1 MRRKQRKKDDIMY
14 TKAHR
19 PVFCRSV
26 NIVPKKNQ
34 GASGYMNTTSYITY
48 AQVEEY
54 ALKHYERYG
63 TKTSFKTI
71 VEYLF
76 EHGHYQTGS
85 PVLPSHIFWSY
96 ISDPAFFAL
105 LNELPVKNV
114 FAAPSATQT
123 GTTIMAEAI
132 MPKDLEVYALKYIR
146 YIVEKMHTHNFF
158 EVNYVMSG
166 KCKMIFENETR
177 ELSTGQLC
185 IIAPHSRH
193 DVTVDDGSIVLSLM
207 LRQNTFET
215 TFFKLLAQEDLLAA
229 FFRSILYSRKES
241 ANYML
246 FSTDNS
252 EDIRSAIKNIF
263 MECHISDSY
272 SNTCVISRIHLL
284 FSLLLRRYYESIE
297 FYDHQQSA
305 GTRGSFAQVLQYIQ
319 SRYQTVTLEQLAE
332 VFHYNPSYLSR
343 LIKKNTGQ
351 TLLDILTNLKMSR
364 ASDLLLHTTLKIEE
378 IAALSGYQSVD
389 HFSRLFKKRNG
400 MSPQKYRQTHVP
412 K

>member
-1 MRRKQRKKDDIMY
+1 MEI
-14 TKAHR
+14 
-19 PVFCRSV
+19 VV
-26 NIVPKKNQ
+26 NTANYV
-34 GASGYMNTTSYITY
+34 TY

-71 VEYLF
+71 VKYLF
-76 EHGHYQTGS
+76 GHQHYKEGT
-85 PVLPSHIFWSY
+85 PALPTQIFWSY

-114 FAAPSATQT
+114 FAGLEESDSKLSSDQPDTA
-123 GTTIMAEAI
+123 IMAENI
-132 MPKDLEVYALKYIR
+132 MPKELEVYALKYIR

-177 ELSTGQLC
+177 ELTTGQLC

-193 DVTVDDGSIVLSLM
+193 DVTVDDDSIVVSLM
-207 LRQNTFET
+207 LRKNTFET

-229 FFRSILYSRKES
+229 FFRNILYSKKET

-252 EDIRSAIKNIF
+252 EEIKSALKNIF

-272 SNTCVISRIHLL
+272 SNTCVISRIHLF
-284 FSLLLRRYYESIE
+284 FSLLLRRYSDTIQ
-297 FYDHQQSA
+297 FYDHQQNI
-305 GTRGSFAQVLQYIQ
+305 GSHANFTQVLQYIQ
-319 SRYQTVTLEQLAE
+319 NHYQTVTLDELSSA
-332 VFHYNPSYLSR
+332 FHYNSSYLSR
-343 LIKKNTGQ
+343 LIKKIQ
-351 TLLDILTNLKMSR
+351 VRRSLT
-364 ASDLLLHTTLKIEE
+364 
-378 IAALSGYQSVD
+378 
-389 HFSRLFKKRNG
+389 F
-400 MSPQKYRQTHVP
+400 
-412 K
+412 

>member
-1 MRRKQRKKDDIMY
+1 ME
-14 TKAHR
+14 
-19 PVFCRSV
+19 
-26 NIVPKKNQ
+26 IV
-34 GASGYMNTTSYITY
+34 MNTANYVTY

-71 VEYLF
+71 VKYLF
-76 EHGHYQTGS
+76 GHQHYKEGT
-85 PVLPSHIFWSY
+85 PALPTQIFWSY

-114 FAAPSATQT
+114 FAGLEESDSKLSYGQPDTA
-123 GTTIMAEAI
+123 IMAENI
-132 MPKDLEVYALKYIR
+132 MPKELEVYALKYIR

-177 ELSTGQLC
+177 ELTTGQLC

-193 DVTVDDGSIVLSLM
+193 DVTVDDDSIVISLM
-207 LRQNTFET
+207 LRKNTFET

-229 FFRSILYSRKES
+229 FFRNILYSKKET

-252 EDIRSAIKNIF
+252 EEIKSALKNIF

-272 SNTCVISRIHLL
+272 SNTCVISRIHLF
-284 FSLLLRRYYESIE
+284 FSLLLRRYSDTIQ
-297 FYDHQQSA
+297 FYDHQQNI
-305 GTRGSFAQVLQYIQ
+305 GSHANFTQVLQYIQ
-319 SRYQTVTLEQLAE
+319 NHYQTVTLDELSSA
-332 VFHYNPSYLSR
+332 FHYNSSYLSR

-378 IAALSGYQSVD
+378 ISSLSGYQSVD
-389 HFSRLFKKRNG
+389 HFSRLFKKVHG
-400 MSPQKYRQTHVP
+400 VSPQKYRQNGSV
-412 K
+412 

>member
-1 MRRKQRKKDDIMY
+1 
-14 TKAHR
+14 
-19 PVFCRSV
+19 
-26 NIVPKKNQ
+26 
-34 GASGYMNTTSYITY
+34 MNTANYVTY

-71 VEYLF
+71 VKYLF
-76 EHGHYQTGS
+76 GHQHYKEGT
-85 PVLPSHIFWSY
+85 PALPTQIFWSY

-114 FAAPSATQT
+114 FAGLEESDSKLSSGQPDTA
-123 GTTIMAEAI
+123 IMAENI
-132 MPKDLEVYALKYIR
+132 MPKELEVYALKYIR

-177 ELSTGQLC
+177 ELTTGQLC

-193 DVTVDDGSIVLSLM
+193 DVTVDDDSIVVSLM
-207 LRQNTFET
+207 LRKNTFET

-229 FFRSILYSRKES
+229 FFRNILYSKKET

-252 EDIRSAIKNIF
+252 EEIKSALKNIF

-272 SNTCVISRIHLL
+272 SNTCVISRIHLF
-284 FSLLLRRYYESIE
+284 FSLLLRRYSDTIQ
-297 FYDHQQSA
+297 FYDHQQNI
-305 GTRGSFAQVLQYIQ
+305 GSHANFTQVLQYIQ
-319 SRYQTVTLEQLAE
+319 NHYQTVTLDELSSA
-332 VFHYNPSYLSR
+332 FHYNSSYLSR

-378 IAALSGYQSVD
+378 ISALSGYQSVD
-389 HFSRLFKKRNG
+389 HFSRLFKKVHG
-400 MSPQKYRQTHVP
+400 VSPQKYRQNGSV
-412 K
+412 

>member
-1 MRRKQRKKDDIMY
+1 
-14 TKAHR
+14 
-19 PVFCRSV
+19 
-26 NIVPKKNQ
+26 
-34 GASGYMNTTSYITY
+34 MNTANYVTY

-71 VEYLF
+71 VKYLF
-76 EHGHYQTGS
+76 GHQHYKEGT
-85 PVLPSHIFWSY
+85 PALPTQIFWSY

-114 FAAPSATQT
+114 FAGLEESDSKLSSGQPDTA
-123 GTTIMAEAI
+123 IMAENI
-132 MPKDLEVYALKYIR
+132 MPKELEVYALKYIR

-177 ELSTGQLC
+177 ELTTGQLC

-193 DVTVDDGSIVLSLM
+193 DVTVDDDSIVVSLM
-207 LRQNTFET
+207 LRKNTFET

-229 FFRSILYSRKES
+229 FFRNILYSKKET

-252 EDIRSAIKNIF
+252 EEIKSALKNIF

-272 SNTCVISRIHLL
+272 SNTCVISRIHLF
-284 FSLLLRRYYESIE
+284 FSLLLRRYSDTIQ
-297 FYDHQQSA
+297 FYDHQQNI
-305 GTRGSFAQVLQYIQ
+305 GSHANFTQVLQYIQ
-319 SRYQTVTLEQLAE
+319 NHYQTVTLDELSSA
-332 VFHYNPSYLSR
+332 FHYNSSYLSR

-378 IAALSGYQSVD
+378 ISALSGYQSMD
-389 HFSRLFKKRNG
+389 HFSRLFKKVHG
-400 MSPQKYRQTHVP
+400 VSPQKYRHNGSV
-412 K
+412 